1 MHVSGRP
8 RRRVQVSAYRRL
20 LQVHVFPSKPLAR
33 ARAIRTLETSTNMV
47 LLRARGSALLS
58 AACVCCVFALARGD
72 GTSAASRPAS
82 RPPLLSPESGGAP
95 GWLARFFRP
104 ARARAPA
111 DPTAPRAAD
120 AERVDFHA
128 AAAELG
134 ITPAEFAARG
144 LEPELVPHNLTFER
158 RDRRRLNEL
167 DGWMDARATWY
178 GGPSGPGPDGMSI
191 YTGSCGYGQALGNH
205 FISAWYDD
213 HFPPR
218 AAPRERPPRRTAVRR
233 NDEKPTTR
241 TDADA
246 PSPLIT
252 HLALSR
258 PRRASVAHRRHTN
271 GGYDWGLTDKCGQ
284 CFEVVCVD
292 GATRGKEWSDLG
304 PWGGCTDAG
313 KKSVTV
319 KISDSCPCQH
329 PNPSNKRW
337 CCGDVTHLDLSY
349 AAFDQIAE
357 RHRGVVDL
365 KVRPASCSKQ
375 GVVAFYE

>member
-1 MHVSGRP
+1 MRRKRNENIPDTKP
-8 RRRVQVSAYRRL
+8 RRASPPIGARLGASEKTRPGQRVSAALASPRVP
-20 LQVHVFPSKPLAR
+20 LQTSRAR
-33 ARAIRTLETSTNMV
+33 ARDPHARDVDEHGPPPRSRLRSPLSRLRV
-47 LLRARGSALLS
+47 LRLRPRARRRHLRR
-58 AACVCCVFALARGD
+58 V
-72 GTSAASRPAS
+72 ASPS
-82 RPPLLSPESGGAP
+82 SLPESGGAP

-233 NDEKPTTR
+233 PTKSRRLEPTP
-241 TDADA
+241 TLPPLSSLIS
-246 PSPLIT
+246 PSPVLD
-252 HLALSR
+252 AR
-258 PRRASVAHRRHTN
+258 PSHTA
-271 GGYDWGLTDKCGQ
+271 GTPTAGTT
-284 CFEVVCVD
+284 
-292 GATRGKEWSDLG
+292 GA
-304 PWGGCTDAG
+304 
-313 KKSVTV
+313 
-319 KISDSCPCQH
+319 
-329 PNPSNKRW
+329 
-337 CCGDVTHLDLSY
+337 
-349 AAFDQIAE
+349 
-357 RHRGVVDL
+357 
-365 KVRPASCSKQ
+365 
-375 GVVAFYE
+375 

>member
-8 RRRVQVSAYRRL
+8 RKRVQVSAYRRL

-47 LLRARGSALLS
+47 LLRARASALLS

-72 GTSAASRPAS
+72 GTSAAS

-104 ARARAPA
+104 ARARAGRSHRPA
-111 DPTAPRAAD
+111 RRRRRARRLPRRRGRARD
-120 AERVDFHA
+120 HPRRVRR
-128 AAAELG
+128 
-134 ITPAEFAARG
+134 AR

-233 NDEKPTTR
+233 PTKSRRLEPTP
-241 TDADA
+241 TLPPLSSLIS
-246 PSPLIT
+246 PSPVLD
-252 HLALSR
+252 AR
-258 PRRASVAHRRHTN
+258 PSHTA
-271 GGYDWGLTDKCGQ
+271 GTPTAGTT
-284 CFEVVCVD
+284 
-292 GATRGKEWSDLG
+292 GA
-304 PWGGCTDAG
+304 
-313 KKSVTV
+313 
-319 KISDSCPCQH
+319 
-329 PNPSNKRW
+329 
-337 CCGDVTHLDLSY
+337 
-349 AAFDQIAE
+349 
-357 RHRGVVDL
+357 
-365 KVRPASCSKQ
+365 
-375 GVVAFYE
+375 

>member
-8 RRRVQVSAYRRL
+8 RKRVQVSAYRRL
-20 LQVHVFPSKPLAR
+20 LQVHVFPSKPLSR

-47 LLRARGSALLS
+47 LLRARASALLS

-72 GTSAASRPAS
+72 GTSAAS

-213 HFPPR
+213 LLPPR
-218 AAPRERPPRRTAVRR
+218 AAQLCADGRKADDSNRRRRSLPSHHSSRPLPSSTRVRRTSQAHQRWVR
-233 NDEKPTTR
+233 
-241 TDADA
+241 
-246 PSPLIT
+246 
-252 HLALSR
+252 
-258 PRRASVAHRRHTN
+258 
-271 GGYDWGLTDKCGQ
+271 
-284 CFEVVCVD
+284 
-292 GATRGKEWSDLG
+292 LG
-304 PWGGCTDAG
+304 PDG
-313 KKSVTV
+313 
-319 KISDSCPCQH
+319 
-329 PNPSNKRW
+329 
-337 CCGDVTHLDLSY
+337 
-349 AAFDQIAE
+349 
-357 RHRGVVDL
+357 
-365 KVRPASCSKQ
+365 
-375 GVVAFYE
+375 

>member
-1 MHVSGRP
+1 MRRKRNENIPDTKP
-8 RRRVQVSAYRRL
+8 RRASPPIGARLGASEKTRPGQRVSAALASPRVP
-20 LQVHVFPSKPLAR
+20 LQTSRAR
-33 ARAIRTLETSTNMV
+33 ARDPHARDVDEHGPPPRSRLRSPLSRLRV
-47 LLRARGSALLS
+47 LRLRPRARRRHLRRVASPSSLPGERRRPRVARALLQ
-58 AACVCCVFALARGD
+58 
-72 GTSAASRPAS
+72 
-82 RPPLLSPESGGAP
+82 
-95 GWLARFFRP
+95 
-104 ARARAPA
+104 ARARSRAA

-233 NDEKPTTR
+233 PTKSRRLEPTP
-241 TDADA
+241 TLPPLSSLIS
-246 PSPLIT
+246 PSPVLD
-252 HLALSR
+252 AR
-258 PRRASVAHRRHTN
+258 PSHTA
-271 GGYDWGLTDKCGQ
+271 GTPTAGTT
-284 CFEVVCVD
+284 
-292 GATRGKEWSDLG
+292 GA
-304 PWGGCTDAG
+304 
-313 KKSVTV
+313 
-319 KISDSCPCQH
+319 
-329 PNPSNKRW
+329 
-337 CCGDVTHLDLSY
+337 
-349 AAFDQIAE
+349 
-357 RHRGVVDL
+357 
-365 KVRPASCSKQ
+365 
-375 GVVAFYE
+375 

>member
-8 RRRVQVSAYRRL
+8 RKRVQVSAYRRL

-47 LLRARGSALLS
+47 LLRARASALLS
-58 AACVCCVFALARGD
+58 AACVCCVFALGRGD
-72 GTSAASRPAS
+72 GTSAAS

-233 NDEKPTTR
+233 PTKSRRLEPTP
-241 TDADA
+241 TLPPLSSLIS
-246 PSPLIT
+246 PSPVLD
-252 HLALSR
+252 AR
-258 PRRASVAHRRHTN
+258 PSHTA
-271 GGYDWGLTDKCGQ
+271 GTPTAGTT
-284 CFEVVCVD
+284 
-292 GATRGKEWSDLG
+292 GA
-304 PWGGCTDAG
+304 
-313 KKSVTV
+313 
-319 KISDSCPCQH
+319 
-329 PNPSNKRW
+329 
-337 CCGDVTHLDLSY
+337 
-349 AAFDQIAE
+349 
-357 RHRGVVDL
+357 
-365 KVRPASCSKQ
+365 
-375 GVVAFYE
+375 